1 MDPLVLAELHRA
13 HLTPV
18 QWTAVR
24 VDVFVVFVVFS
35 EPMEANPG
43 RARSEVIRLSRLAR
57 FRANML
63 SDELPDKI
71 VACEKRPGHDH
82 STPSIHYLRRMYF
95 PMYHDKQLDPETL
108 LITMTDDEGL

>member
-1 MDPLVLAELHRA
+1 
-13 HLTPV
+13 
-18 QWTAVR
+18 
-24 VDVFVVFVVFS
+24 
-35 EPMEANPG
+35 
-43 RARSEVIRLSRLAR
+43 
-57 FRANML
+57 ML

-108 LITMTDDEGL
+108 LITMTDDEGLIMTLLFSTLNGSTLSRRPFS